1 MKALENSLAEP
12 IKVKI
17 HLHFDREKH
26 LLGIYLTEI
35 ILSVYENMGIMMF
48 TKALFIAVASREAE
62 IAIVNA

>member
-1 MKALENSLAEP
+1 MKALENNLAEP

-26 LLGIYLTEI
+26 LLGIFLTEI
-35 ILSVYENMGIMMF
+35 IPSVYENMGIMMF
-48 TKALFIAVASREAE
+48 TKALFIALASREAE

>member
-17 HLHFDREKH
+17 YLHFDKEKH

-35 ILSVYENMGIMMF
+35 IPSVYENMGIMMF
-48 TKALFIAVASREAE
+48 TKALFIVVASREAE
-62 IAIVNA
+62 IAIVSA